1 MIYVFGLGN
10 YPKQYDRTRHNVG
23 VDTLALL
30 AAFYQVKLRKRC
42 FRLYKSA
49 QFKTERGDVCLVFPL
64 TYMNNS
70 GQVVPELVEEGDEVI
85 VLCDQMDLPPGEIKL
100 KKKGS
105 SAGHNGLKSMM
116 EALPQNFTRLY
127 IGVGHPDEDVT
138 VPDYVLSRPNDID
151 RALIDKASS
160 AAVSALVE
168 YFKGERFELV
178 QQKINSFSAR

>member
-10 YPKQYDRTRHNVG
+10 FPRQYANTRHNVG
-23 VDTLALL
+23 VDTLAQL

-49 QFKTERGDVCLVFPL
+49 TITTERGDVCLVFPL

-70 GQVVPELVEEGDEVI
+70 GQVVPDLVKEGDEVI
-85 VLCDQMDLPPGEIKL
+85 VLCDQMDLPPGSLKL

-116 EALPQNFTRLY
+116 AYIPQNFTRLY
-127 IGVGHPDEDVT
+127 IGVGHPNSDMT
-138 VPDYVLSRPNDID
+138 VPDYVLSAPSAED
-151 RALIDKASS
+151 RVLIDKASK
-160 AAVSALVE
+160 AAVEALVE

-178 QQKINSFSAR
+178 QQKINSFSA